1 MEDAGTGSGE
11 AWWRMQDGA
20 VLERRARG
28 DVRMRSASGGK
39 RTVWSCTKSKPH
51 FINGIGSSVSD
62 LGKHRTCPCLRMAP
76 LCQSPRR
83 LDLLTVKDGMD
94 PNGSAFEERAPFRDI
109 TNISSDAR
117 AGSTTSTKLQ
127 RNTKRTLEL
136 CFCAKNVD
144 PTADLKK
151 YIEDLEEC
159 LDRSSKFYAVA
170 VNNTFMKQDRVYF
183 TKEFSK
189 DYLKPLMDGKE
200 TISIG
205 VQMAGGVSK
214 NMMLQMSTD
223 DRCNLKKVW
232 AKFATRNHIY
242 LQSLFTFHFNKTTRL
257 DATFDVLLPASLLRF
272 TSKTEVWLVEW
283 STTSFFLRPN
293 I

>member
-1 MEDAGTGSGE
+1 
-11 AWWRMQDGA
+11 
-20 VLERRARG
+20 
-28 DVRMRSASGGK
+28 
-39 RTVWSCTKSKPH
+39 
-51 FINGIGSSVSD
+51 
-62 LGKHRTCPCLRMAP
+62 
-76 LCQSPRR
+76 
-83 LDLLTVKDGMD
+83 MD

-223 DRCNLKKVW
+223 DRCNLKKSMG
-232 AKFATRNHIY
+232 KICNPQSHIPTITMHLPFQQNNSPGSHLRCSIKNIAILMAM
-242 LQSLFTFHFNKTTRL
+242 LQ
-257 DATFDVLLPASLLRF
+257 P
-272 TSKTEVWLVEW
+272 
-283 STTSFFLRPN
+283 FFCCHQPG
-293 I
+293 

>member
-1 MEDAGTGSGE
+1 MKIA
-11 AWWRMQDGA
+11 
-20 VLERRARG
+20 
-28 DVRMRSASGGK
+28 
-39 RTVWSCTKSKPH
+39 
-51 FINGIGSSVSD
+51 
-62 LGKHRTCPCLRMAP
+62 
-76 LCQSPRR
+76 
-83 LDLLTVKDGMD
+83 GMD

-109 TNISSDAR
+109 TNISS
-117 AGSTTSTKLQ
+117 G
-127 RNTKRTLEL
+127 NTKRTLEL

-151 YIEDLEEC
+151 YIEDLEC

-242 LQSLFTFHFNKTTRL
+242 LQSLCTFHFNKTTRL
-257 DATFDVLLPASLLRF
+257 EATFDVL
-272 TSKTEVWLVEW
+272 
-283 STTSFFLRPN
+283 
-293 I
+293 